1 MRGSIEKFLH
11 LPTLPVLLLLLAI
24 AGGPGAHEARAAEN
38 EPAATEIKVIAR
50 QFEFVPKTISVRK
63 GEPVKLV
70 ITSEDVDH
78 GFAIDEFKVNKRI
91 KGGGSAVVEFTPDR
105 EGRFRIYCSVV
116 CGDDHDKMVGE
127 LIVTKDGNAAAVQS
141 NMHVTFEDTPGVVVV
156 ESGGQRIRIDTRSK
170 TVASLEPREPPVEQK
185 PETVASSSEARA
197 RRAGSE
203 PYDYRLVNLP
213 TPKRVPRHSLN
224 LIFTHRFQETIT
236 ANPGERTEEHL
247 SRISNDL
254 LGLDSFS
261 ISSFGV
267 SYGITNRLYA
277 LAYRSPLTTRGTN
290 KTIELG
296 FGYHL
301 LDEAGKS
308 PVALSV
314 QSTIEGENN
323 FTERYTENIQ
333 AMLERSVTKY
343 VHLFFSPAVH
353 INSNGQGRFNPRP
366 EEFFPPA
373 AAAAAFKL
381 GQHTGSF
388 GFGVDGAIRP
398 SVSLLFE
405 FTPRVGFKMGQVVPI
420 FSPGFKR
427 IVGFKNNSEPEIGIG
442 IQKRLGRHVFTLTF
456 SNTQATTTSRYNS
469 SNLVLSPSNFTI
481 GFNLF
486 RRLL

>member
-1 MRGSIEKFLH
+1 
-11 LPTLPVLLLLLAI
+11 
-24 AGGPGAHEARAAEN
+24 
-38 EPAATEIKVIAR
+38 
-50 QFEFVPKTISVRK
+50 
-63 GEPVKLV
+63 
-70 ITSEDVDH
+70 
-78 GFAIDEFKVNKRI
+78 
-91 KGGGSAVVEFTPDR
+91 
-105 EGRFRIYCSVV
+105 
-116 CGDDHDKMVGE
+116 MVGE
-127 LIVTKDGNAAAVQS
+127 LIVTKDGNAAAAPQS
-141 NMHVTFEDTPGVVVV
+141 NMRVTFDDTPGVVYV
-156 ESGGQRIRIDTRSK
+156 ESGGQRIKIDTRSK
-170 TVASLEPREPPVEQK
+170 TIASIDGKEPQTRQA

-224 LIFTHRFQETIT
+224 FFFTHRFQETIT
-236 ANPGERTEEHL
+236 GNPGERTEQHL
-247 SRISNDL
+247 SRIANDL

-261 ISSFGV
+261 VSSFGV
-267 SYGITNRLYA
+267 SYGITDRLYA

-333 AMLERSVTKY
+333 AMLERSVTRY

-366 EEFFPPA
+366 EDFFPPA
-373 AAAAAFKL
+373 VAAATFKL

-388 GFGVDGAIRP
+388 GFGADAMIRP

-405 FTPRVGFKMGQVVPI
+405 FTPRIGFKMGQVIPI
-420 FSPGFKR
+420 FSSGFTS
-427 IVGFKNNSEPEIGIG
+427 IVGFQNRSEPEIGVG
-442 IQKRLGRHVFTLTF
+442 IEKRLGRHVFTLTL